1 MYGVLCKD
9 PSCSDELCD
18 VIVEVPTPIR
28 FGLHEVA
35 GAGAVIDRTGFS
47 LPFTSAALAD
57 LLEAFGEQIE
67 RYAEQLPSA
76 SVDELEA
83 ARTRWQNERWR
94 GVLGNSVRQ
103 EALGLVL
110 GAGLTLEATARY
122 LDETPDTLIGYLA
135 SDAPDPERTA
145 KYLTA
150 ERLLRQG
157 DRPYAHVAREVGLND
172 KTVKRLAELI
182 GRGTGVRRGGTHLP
196 PSLGDRVLELWAA
209 GWPIA
214 TIHRAMVEQYPDYH
228 VTYATVH
235 GYTRRARQREA
246 VA

>member
-1 MYGVLCKD
+1 MNGVLCSD

-18 VIVEVPTPIR
+18 VIVGEPTPIR
-28 FGLHEVA
+28 FGLHDVQ
-35 GAGAVIDRTGFS
+35 GARAVMDRTGFS
-47 LPFTSAALAD
+47 LPFTRSAFAD
-57 LLEAFGEQIE
+57 VLEAFGEQIE
-67 RYAEQLPSA
+67 DYAARLPRV

-83 ARTRWQNERWR
+83 ARTRWQNERYR

-103 EALGLVL
+103 EALTLIL
-110 GAGLTLEATARY
+110 AAGLTMEAAARY
-122 LDETPDTLIGYLA
+122 LDETMDTLVAHLSSGEV
-135 SDAPDPERTA
+135 DPDRTA
-145 KYLTA
+145 RYVTA
-150 ERLLRQG
+150 ERLLREG

-196 PSLGDRVLELWAA
+196 PALGERVLELWRS

-214 TIHRAMVEQYPDYH
+214 TIHRAMVEQFPDYH

-235 GYTRRARQREA
+235 GYTRRARQAE